1 MICRKYF
8 SNFLVKQNFTS
19 SKLYLANL
27 TRNSSMTA
35 KSVELNSFSRRKKN
49 NTDIGWIL
57 LVLPISAF
65 GLGTWQVRRKIWKEN
80 LIQELKSKTKFP
92 ALDFPENEK
101 ELTNLE
107 YRRIKVIGEFDHSK
121 ELYLGPRSC
130 LTDGGAENSNGL
142 FSGSGSTN
150 SGYYVITPF
159 KLSNRPYSILVN
171 RGWVS
176 MKNKNPASRLS
187 GQVAGEIELEGVVR
201 LTESRPQ
208 FVTKNVADSRFWAYR
223 DLEAMSKIVDSEP
236 IMIDAVVEC
245 SIPGGP
251 IGGQTNISLRNEHVS
266 YIITWYG
273 LAVAT
278 GYMWYAKYSHAL
290 RSIIK

>member
-1 MICRKYF
+1 MICCKYF

-19 SKLYLANL
+19 SKLYQTSL

-35 KSVELNSFSRRKKN
+35 KSVELNSFSRRKKS

-65 GLGTWQVRRKIWKEN
+65 GLGTWQVKRKIWKEN
-80 LIQELKSKTKFP
+80 LIQELKTKTKFP
-92 ALDFPENEK
+92 ALDFPENEE
-101 ELTNLE
+101 ELKSLE
-107 YRRIKVIGEFDHSK
+107 YRRVKVVGEFDHSK

-142 FSGSGSTN
+142 FSGSTK

-159 KLSNRPYSILVN
+159 KLSNKPYTILVN

-176 MKNKNPASRLS
+176 MKNKNPVSRSS

-201 LTESRPQ
+201 LTEPRPQ
-208 FVTKNVADSRFWAYR
+208 FVSKNVADSRFWAYR
-223 DLEAMSKIVDSEP
+223 DLEAMSKLVDSEP

-273 LAVAT
+273 LTIAT

>member
-1 MICRKYF
+1 MICSKYF

-19 SKLYLANL
+19 SKLYQISL

-35 KSVELNSFSRRKKN
+35 KSVELNSFSRRKKS

-65 GLGTWQVRRKIWKEN
+65 GLGTWQVRRKIWKES
-80 LIQELKSKTKFP
+80 LIQELKTKTTFP
-92 ALDFPENEK
+92 ALDFPENEE
-101 ELTNLE
+101 ELKTLE
-107 YRRIKVIGEFDHSK
+107 YRRIKVVGEFDHSK

-142 FSGSGSTN
+142 FSGSTK

-159 KLSNRPYSILVN
+159 KLSNKPYTILVN

-176 MKNKNPASRLS
+176 MKNKNPASRSS

-201 LTESRPQ
+201 LTEPRPQ
-208 FVTKNVADSRFWAYR
+208 FVSKNVADSRFWAYR
-223 DLEAMSKIVDSEP
+223 DLEAMSKLVDSEP

-251 IGGQTNISLRNEHVS
+251 VGGQTNISLRNEHVS

-273 LAVAT
+273 LSIAT
-278 GYMWYAKYSHAL
+278 GYMWYAKYAHAL

>member
-1 MICRKYF
+1 MIYGKYF
-8 SNFLVKQNFTS
+8 SNFLVKQNFSS
-19 SKLYLANL
+19 SKLYLTNL
-27 TRNSSMTA
+27 TRNSSMTT
-35 KSVELNSFSRRKKN
+35 KSVELNSFSRRKKS

-65 GLGTWQVRRKIWKEN
+65 GLGTWQVKRKIWKEN
-80 LIQELKSKTKFP
+80 LIEELKSKTKLP

-107 YRRIKVIGEFDHSK
+107 YRRIKVVGKFDHSK

-130 LTDGGAENSNGL
+130 LIDGGAENSNGL

-159 KLSNRPYSILVN
+159 KLSDRPYSILVN

-176 MKNKNPASRLS
+176 MKNKNPASRVS

-223 DLEAMSKIVDSEP
+223 DLEAMSKLVDCEP
-236 IMIDAVVEC
+236 IMIDAVAESSV
-245 SIPGGP
+245 PGGP

-266 YIITWYG
+266 YIITW
-273 LAVAT
+273 
-278 GYMWYAKYSHAL
+278 
-290 RSIIK
+290 

>member
-19 SKLYLANL
+19 SKLIL
-27 TRNSSMTA
+27 TSLTKNCSMTA
-35 KSVELNSFSRRKKN
+35 QSVKLNSFSRRKN
-49 NTDIGWIL
+49 SNTDIGWIL

-80 LIQELKSKTKFP
+80 LIQELKTKTTLP
-92 ALDFPENEK
+92 ALDFPENEE
-101 ELTNLE
+101 ELSNLE
-107 YRRIKVIGEFDHSK
+107 YRRVKVVGEFDHSK
-121 ELYLGPRSC
+121 ELYIGPRSC

-142 FSGSGSTN
+142 FSGSTK

-159 KLSNRPYSILVN
+159 KLSNKPFSILVN
-171 RGWVS
+171 RGWVP
-176 MKNKNPASRLS
+176 MKNKHPASRIS
-187 GQVAGEIELEGVVR
+187 GQVTGEIELEGVVR
-201 LTESRPQ
+201 LTEPRPQ
-208 FVTKNVADSRFWAYR
+208 FVSKNVADSRFWAYR
-223 DLEAMSKIVDSEP
+223 DLEAMSNLVDSEP

-251 IGGQTNISLRNEHVS
+251 VGGQTNISLRNEHVS

-273 LAVAT
+273 LAIAT